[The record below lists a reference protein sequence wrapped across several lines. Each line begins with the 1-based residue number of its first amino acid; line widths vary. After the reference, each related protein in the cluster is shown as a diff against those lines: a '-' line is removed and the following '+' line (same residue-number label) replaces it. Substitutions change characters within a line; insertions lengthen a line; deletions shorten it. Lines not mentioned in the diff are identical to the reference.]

1 MRNTERNTSRFRW
14 HLGDINS
21 YIQVGGDSDIVA
33 PFVIDIVAGLAL
45 RPLNAKFY
53 SEISIS
59 RLKKERCC
67 HKE

>member
-14 HLGDINS
+14 HLGDINR
-21 YIQVGGDSDIVA
+21 YIQGGGDSDIVA
-33 PFVIDIVAGLAL
+33 PFIIDSSRLPL
-45 RPLNAKFY
+45 RVLNAKFY

-67 HKE
+67 HKV